1 MYRCLFKEIS
11 GCFIWPEHSHDRTG
25 RVDFLIPDR
34 RWAIEL
40 LQNGTKGQILEHVDR
55 FDELGKYEMRGIF
68 DECIIFNFCYL
79 EKRRDLRKTSK
90 TIIEVLSFSRELMTR
105 QV

>member
-1 MYRCLFKEIS
+1 MYRCLFKEIP
-11 GCFIWPEHSHDRTG
+11 GCFIWSEHSHDRTG

-40 LQNGTKGQILEHVDR
+40 LQNGLEHVGR
-55 FDELGKYEMRGIF
+55 FDKLGKYEIWGIF
-68 DECIIFNFCYL
+68 DEYIIFNFCYL
-79 EKRRDLRKTSK
+79 KKHRDLRKTSK
-90 TIIEVLSFSRELMTR
+90 TIIEVFSFSRELTTR